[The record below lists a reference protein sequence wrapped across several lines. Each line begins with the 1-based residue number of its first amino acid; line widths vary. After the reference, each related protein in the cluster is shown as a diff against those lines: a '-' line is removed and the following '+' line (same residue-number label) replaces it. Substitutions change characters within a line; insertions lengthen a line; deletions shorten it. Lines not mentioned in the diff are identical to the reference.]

1 MAVAAPVDTPTP
13 QQHKFPQEAHGFVL
27 EREQFVQEYDSNV
40 ALYKHKK
47 TGMIADGLRLG
58 GCPSLPFNQLPLLEW
73 RHSPHFY
80 FYRAS

>member
-1 MAVAAPVDTPTP
+1 MAVAAPVEKSQQQ

-47 TGMIADGLRLG
+47 TGK
-58 GCPSLPFNQLPLLEW
+58 STVLL
-73 RHSPHFY
+73 
-80 FYRAS
+80 AVM